1 MIALTESTKIFLHEL
16 CKKYRNDEH
25 ELINVLNEAQ
35 DALGYL
41 PIEVQHAIASEL
53 NISDAKVYGVVT
65 FYSFFTMLPRGKF
78 DISIC
83 MGTACYVKG
92 SELILDEFKRRLNIG
107 VGETTRDGIFTLST
121 LRCVGAC
128 SLAPVVSVGNKVFG
142 NVTPLQVKKIIDEYV
157 EKAEELS

>member
-1 MIALTESTKIFLHEL
+1 MIALSETTKNFIHEL

-25 ELINVLNEAQ
+25 ELINVLHETQ

-41 PIEVQHAIASEL
+41 PIEVQHAIAMEL
-53 NISDAKVYGVVT
+53 DISDAKVYGVVT

-92 SELILDEFKRRLNIG
+92 NELILDEFKRRLNIN

-128 SLAPVVSVGNKVFG
+128 SLAPVVSIGSKVFG
-142 NVTPLQVKKIIDEYV
+142 NVSPLQVKKIIDEYV
-157 EKAEELS
+157 EKAEEMS

>member
-1 MIALTESTKIFLHEL
+1 MATLSENSRKFLVEL

-25 ELINVLNEAQ
+25 ELINVLHEAQ

-41 PIEVQHAIASEL
+41 PVEVQHVIAGEL
-53 NISDAKVYGVVT
+53 NIPDARVYGVVT
-65 FYSFFTMLPRGKF
+65 FYSFFTMVPKGKF

-92 SELILDEFKRRLNIG
+92 SELILDEFKRRLKVK
-107 VGETTRDGIFTLST
+107 VGGTTEDGIFTLST

-128 SLAPVVSVGNKVFG
+128 SLAPVVSIGSKVFG

-157 EKAEELS
+157 EKAEELH

>member
-1 MIALTESTKIFLHEL
+1 MIALSETTRNFIHEV

-25 ELINVLNEAQ
+25 ELINVLHETQ

-53 NISDAKVYGVVT
+53 DISDAKVYGVVT

-92 SELILDEFKRRLNIG
+92 NELILDEFKRRLNIN

-128 SLAPVVSVGNKVFG
+128 SLAPVVSVGSKVFG

-157 EKAEELS
+157 EKAEELN

>member
-1 MIALTESTKIFLHEL
+1 MIALSETTKNFIHEV

-25 ELINVLNEAQ
+25 ELINVLHETQ

-92 SELILDEFKRRLNIG
+92 NELILDEFKRRLNIN

>member
-1 MIALTESTKIFLHEL
+1 MIALSETTKNFIHEV

-25 ELINVLNEAQ
+25 ELINVLHETQ

-53 NISDAKVYGVVT
+53 DISDAKVYGVVT

-92 SELILDEFKRRLNIG
+92 NELILDEFKRRLNIN

>member
-1 MIALTESTKIFLHEL
+1 MIALSETTKNFIHQV

-25 ELINVLNEAQ
+25 ELINVLYETQ

-92 SELILDEFKRRLNIG
+92 NELILDEFKRRLNIN

>member
-1 MIALTESTKIFLHEL
+1 MIALSETTKNFIHQV

-25 ELINVLNEAQ
+25 ELINVLHETQ

-92 SELILDEFKRRLNIG
+92 NELILDEFKRRLNIN

>member
-1 MIALTESTKIFLHEL
+1 MIALSETTKNFIHHV

-25 ELINVLNEAQ
+25 ELINVLHETQ

-92 SELILDEFKRRLNIG
+92 NELILDEFKRRLNIN

>member
-1 MIALTESTKIFLHEL
+1 MATLSESSRNFLVEL

-25 ELINVLNEAQ
+25 ELINVLHEAQ
-35 DALGYL
+35 DHLGYL
-41 PIEVQHAIASEL
+41 PVEVQHVIAGEL
-53 NISDAKVYGVVT
+53 KIPDARVYGVVT
-65 FYSFFTMLPRGKF
+65 FYSFFTMTPKGKF

-92 SELILDEFKRRLNIG
+92 SELILDEFKRRLKVK
-107 VGETTRDGIFTLST
+107 VGGTTEDGIFTLTT

-128 SLAPVVSVGNKVFG
+128 SLAPVVSIGSKVFG

-157 EKAEELS
+157 EKAEELH

>member
-1 MIALTESTKIFLHEL
+1 MIALSETTKNFIHEL

-25 ELINVLNEAQ
+25 ELINILHETQ
-35 DALGYL
+35 DTLGYL
-41 PIEVQHAIASEL
+41 PVEVQHAIASEL
-53 NISDAKVYGVVT
+53 DIPDAKIYGVVT

-92 SELILDEFKRRLNIG
+92 NELILDEFKRRLNIN

-128 SLAPVVSVGNKVFG
+128 SLAPVVSVGSKVFG